1 MSRKKLV
8 GFFFEKN
15 YMISPQLLKTIPE
28 DFDFNSFLEK
38 NNNLEKSEE
47 VLVLDNE
54 LFNKLVNFESESIV
68 ENNITAKVEVISSY
82 VDKPKKR
89 EVKDFVSYMK
99 VRYNSL
105 KKILLQRTDLQNTI
119 SISRLVSKQAK
130 EPVSLIGFISS
141 KEQTRNGYY
150 ILELEDPTGITKIL
164 ISANNKE
171 LIDLMDEV
179 VLDEL
184 VGICGTLGENI
195 VFANEFYFPELPLKE
210 YKKCKDDVSAVFI
223 SDLHIGSSLFAKKE
237 FENFIMW
244 VNGNYGN
251 EEQKK
256 VARKVKYIIIPGDL
270 IAGVGIHPL
279 QEKELLIKDI
289 YKQYEEVAKYFSL
302 IRKDI
307 KIVVCAGNHDALRI
321 AEPQPKLSE
330 DFAKSLYNLS
340 NVIVVSNPGI
350 VKIHNMFDVLL
361 YHGFSFDYYVN
372 NVTLLRDAGG
382 YENSVEVMKFFLKK
396 RHFAPTHMSSLY
408 IPDVEKDPLIIEKV
422 PDFFV
427 TGHFNYD
434 IKIGSYKNISLI
446 GCSSFEYMSG
456 FQEKLGHTNICW
468 GTAVV
473 ANLKTRAM
481 NIIDFR
487 EKGKSL

>member
-105 KKILLQRTDLQNTI
+105 KKILLQRTELQNTI

-171 LIDLMDEV
+171 LIDLMESTF
-179 VLDEL
+179 L
-184 VGICGTLGENI
+184 TH
-195 VFANEFYFPELPLKE
+195 FYRSQNEF
-210 YKKCKDDVSAVFI
+210 
-223 SDLHIGSSLFAKKE
+223 
-237 FENFIMW
+237 
-244 VNGNYGN
+244 
-251 EEQKK
+251 
-256 VARKVKYIIIPGDL
+256 
-270 IAGVGIHPL
+270 
-279 QEKELLIKDI
+279 
-289 YKQYEEVAKYFSL
+289 
-302 IRKDI
+302 
-307 KIVVCAGNHDALRI
+307 
-321 AEPQPKLSE
+321 
-330 DFAKSLYNLS
+330 
-340 NVIVVSNPGI
+340 
-350 VKIHNMFDVLL
+350 
-361 YHGFSFDYYVN
+361 
-372 NVTLLRDAGG
+372 
-382 YENSVEVMKFFLKK
+382 
-396 RHFAPTHMSSLY
+396 
-408 IPDVEKDPLIIEKV
+408 
-422 PDFFV
+422 
-427 TGHFNYD
+427 
-434 IKIGSYKNISLI
+434 
-446 GCSSFEYMSG
+446 
-456 FQEKLGHTNICW
+456 
-468 GTAVV
+468 
-473 ANLKTRAM
+473 
-481 NIIDFR
+481 
-487 EKGKSL
+487 

>member
-1 MSRKKLV
+1 MKINKKIIEELT
-8 GFFFEKN
+8 N
-15 YMISPQLLKTIPE
+15 YLKRIPE
-28 DFDFNSFLEK
+28 
-38 NNNLEKSEE
+38 
-47 VLVLDNE
+47 
-54 LFNKLVNFESESIV
+54 
-68 ENNITAKVEVISSY
+68 T
-82 VDKPKKR
+82 
-89 EVKDFVSYMK
+89 
-99 VRYNSL
+99 
-105 KKILLQRTDLQNTI
+105 
-119 SISRLVSKQAK
+119 
-130 EPVSLIGFISS
+130 
-141 KEQTRNGYY
+141 
-150 ILELEDPTGITKIL
+150 
-164 ISANNKE
+164 
-171 LIDLMDEV
+171 
-179 VLDEL
+179 
-184 VGICGTLGENI
+184 
-195 VFANEFYFPELPLKE
+195 
-210 YKKCKDDVSAVFI
+210 CK
-223 SDLHIGSSLFAKKE
+223 
-237 FENFIMW
+237 
-244 VNGNYGN
+244 
-251 EEQKK
+251 
-256 VARKVKYIIIPGDL
+256 IIICP
-270 IAGVGIHPL
+270 
-279 QEKELLIKDI
+279 
-289 YKQYEEVAKYFSL
+289 
-302 IRKDI
+302 
-307 KIVVCAGNHDALRI
+307 GNHDAMRI

-427 TGHFNYD
+427 TGHFHYD